1 MAKHIVLFVLTAVS
15 TYFVAARYSF
25 SPNYFVEGISYC
37 VPIMT
42 ILLAHEMGHYM
53 MSRRYGVPATLP
65 YFIPFPFSPFGTFGA
80 IIKMKGIIINKK
92 ALFDIGVAGPLMSFI
107 LSVPCL
113 FFGMK
118 FSRIVPVHENLH
130 EFRLGEPLLL
140 KLIQRLTIGTLPP
153 NADILLHPLGYAGWV
168 GLFVTALNL
177 LPVGQL
183 DGGHVI
189 YAVFGQKSK
198 WAFGGSMVALILL
211 ALFYNPGW
219 LALIVLLLI
228 FGMRHPQP
236 LDSETPL
243 DKPRKILA
251 SFMLLVFILSFT
263 PAPFPGISL
272 FGK

>member
-1 MAKHIVLFVLTAVS
+1 MAKHIILFVLTAVS

-25 SPNYFVEGISYC
+25 DPKYFVEGISYSAS
-37 VPIMT
+37 IMT
-42 ILLAHEMGHYM
+42 ILLAHEMGHYT

-113 FFGMK
+113 VFGMR
-118 FSRIVPVHENLH
+118 FSRVVPIDQSLH
-130 EFRLGEPLLL
+130 DFRLGEPLLL
-140 KLIQRLTIGTLPP
+140 KLIQRLTIGELPP
-153 NADILLHPLGYAGWV
+153 NYDVMLHPLGYAGWV

-183 DGGHVI
+183 DGGHVV
-189 YAVFGQKSK
+189 YAVFGQKSR
-198 WAFGGSMVALILL
+198 WAFAGSILALVVL

-219 LALIVLLLI
+219 IALIILLLI

-236 LDSETPL
+236 FDSETPL
-243 DKPRKILA
+243 DRPRKVLA
-251 SFMLLVFILSFT
+251 CLMLVIFILSFT